1 MAIFD
6 TAATVISQ
14 AARELSLV
22 SSDISN
28 PYAEQDPNILL
39 LTSLLTTAG
48 KEIIREH
55 QWSQSLN
62 LRTFTTGSG
71 TSVYDLPADYL
82 RMVDQTGWNRT
93 STFPMG
99 GPLTHQQWEYI
110 TARNPGITT
119 RLLFRFRNRKLEFVN
134 GASTP
139 GSQTVAYWY
148 MSSYWVQATGQTSG
162 TKAKPTAATDTI
174 LFDSHL
180 MNLALKLKFKR
191 EKGWDS
197 TSAQQ
202 DYDRALAAEMRN
214 DTPAPVLSLNGPSSP
229 EHLIEGCSVPDTGF
243 GG

>member
-1 MAIFD
+1 MAIFE
-6 TAATVISQ
+6 TAAAIISQ
-14 AARELSLV
+14 AAREMSLV
-22 SSDISN
+22 SEDITN
-28 PYAEQDPNILL
+28 PYTSTDANILL

-62 LRTFTTGSG
+62 LRTFSTVAG

-93 STFPMG
+93 TTFPMG

-110 TARNPGITT
+110 TSRGANITT

-134 GASTP
+134 GTSTP

-148 MSSYWVQATGQTSG
+148 MSSYWVQATGETSG
-162 TKAKPTAATDTI
+162 NKAKPTAYDDTI

-191 EKGWDS
+191 EKGFDS
-197 TSAQQ
+197 TAVQQ
-202 DYDRALAAEMRN
+202 DYDRALSAEMRN
-214 DTPAPVLSLNGPSSP
+214 DTPAPVLSLNGPTSP
-229 EHLIEGCSVPDTGF
+229 ERLIDSLSVPDTGF
-243 GG
+243 GA